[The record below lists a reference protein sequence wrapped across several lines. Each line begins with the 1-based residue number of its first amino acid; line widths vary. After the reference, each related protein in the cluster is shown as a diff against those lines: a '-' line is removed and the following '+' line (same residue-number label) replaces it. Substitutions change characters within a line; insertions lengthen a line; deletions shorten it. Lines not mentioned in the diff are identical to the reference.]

1 MTTIVYRNGTLAA
14 DRRAYSGDK
23 KLIGTKTKI
32 HRLEDGTL
40 WGASSSN
47 VGADALLKRWV
58 EGGCEPVESGDLKP
72 ESFELIVIRPDG
84 DVFYANGNLDLTG
97 PLTAD
102 YVAIGSGDH
111 FALGA
116 LAMGASAE
124 GAVQIAT
131 DLDIWSGGGI
141 DILTR

>member
-1 MTTIVYRNGTLAA
+1 MTTIVYRDGILAG

-23 KLIGTKTKI
+23 KPIGTKTKI

-40 WGASSSN
+40 WGVSSSN
-47 VGADALLKRWV
+47 VGADALLKRWI
-58 EGGCEPVESGDLKP
+58 EGGCAPADCNDLKP
-72 ESFELIVIRPDG
+72 ESFELIVVRPDG
-84 DVFYANGNLDLTG
+84 EIFYANGNLDLSG

-111 FALGA
+111 YALGA
-116 LAMGASAE
+116 LATGVSAQEAVRIAS
-124 GAVQIAT
+124 

-141 DILTR
+141 DTLSL